1 VNARLVNSC
10 FHPVR
15 ADAGGVLLKSGLPEP
30 LCRWRALTQHLT
42 DPILGRRPWRR
53 PPYSEQRTKEPT
65 VTQPLEQSQQ
75 VWLTAD
81 AFDKLKSELAELSG
95 PVRAE
100 LSRRIGEARDE
111 GDLRENGGYQAAKE
125 EQGKVEARIRQLESM
140 LERAKVG
147 AAPDDGLV
155 EPGMKITVSFA
166 GDDETMTFL
175 LGSREMLAVDASV
188 DIDVYSPQSPLGNAI
203 MGKRSGDDATYTAP
217 NGKQLTVHIVDAV
230 PFK

>member
-1 VNARLVNSC
+1 M
-10 FHPVR
+10 
-15 ADAGGVLLKSGLPEP
+15 
-30 LCRWRALTQHLT
+30 
-42 DPILGRRPWRR
+42 
-53 PPYSEQRTKEPT
+53 
-65 VTQPLEQSQQ
+65 TQPLEQSQQ